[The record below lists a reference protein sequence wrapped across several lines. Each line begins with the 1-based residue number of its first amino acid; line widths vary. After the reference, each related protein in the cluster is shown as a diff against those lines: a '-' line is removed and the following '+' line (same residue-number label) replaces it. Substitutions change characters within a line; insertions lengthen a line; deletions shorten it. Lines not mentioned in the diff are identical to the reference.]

1 MSTATG
7 QVAEILRVDTRPR
20 TPSQADCG
28 RFARDNAGM
37 LAPAIRVLE
46 FGDAID
52 ATMSRDATT
61 RPRLLHGIM
70 LCSLLLVAPMVQAEV
85 WAYVDE
91 RGVTHFAPDQRDGR
105 YQLFF
110 KGGSSLDPAPA
121 PAVPAPSGVL
131 GNHKLFLR
139 VAQHP
144 NVDRYA
150 TLIESNAKTHG
161 LDPSLVK
168 AMIAVESAF
177 EPQAVSAKGALGLM
191 QIMPATGERY
201 GVAGN
206 AKRTLEQQLFDP
218 AINLRIGTR
227 YMRDLLQRFDQ
238 DLNLALAA
246 YNAGEGAVEQYART
260 IPPYP
265 ETRDY
270 VALVQQFE
278 AYYRPPPPVVAPST
292 PPRVT
297 LKPRVVA
304 P

>member
-1 MSTATG
+1 M
-7 QVAEILRVDTRPR
+7 
-20 TPSQADCG
+20 
-28 RFARDNAGM
+28 AG
-37 LAPAIRVLE
+37 
-46 FGDAID
+46 
-52 ATMSRDATT
+52 
-61 RPRLLHGIM
+61 
-70 LCSLLLVAPMVQAEV
+70 AEV
-85 WAYVDE
+85 WAYIDNA
-91 RGVTHFAPDQRDGR
+91 GVTHFAPDQRDDR

-110 KGGSSLDPAPA
+110 KGGSSLDP
-121 PAVPAPSGVL
+121 VPAPVAPTPSEML
-131 GNHKLFLR
+131 LNHKLFLR

-144 NVDRYA
+144 NVGRYA
-150 TLIESNAKTHG
+150 ALIDTSARTQG

-177 EPQAVSAKGALGLM
+177 EPRAVSPKGALGLM

-201 GVAGN
+201 GVSAN
-206 AKRTLEQQLFDP
+206 TKRTVEQQLFDP
-218 AINLRIGTR
+218 ATNLRIGTR
-227 YMRDLLQRFDQ
+227 YLRDLLQRFDQ
-238 DLNLALAA
+238 DLSLALAA

-278 AYYRPPPPVVAPST
+278 AYYRPPPPVVAPTT
-292 PPRVT
+292 PARVK